1 MSSPGSPFS
10 SRTGWSLRP
19 NSLSRLLA
27 AKRQA
32 GEQVLDLTES
42 NPTRVGLDYPSQ
54 QILDALRAPEN
65 LVYDPQ
71 PAGLRVAR
79 ESVARYYASRGV
91 RISPERVLL
100 TSSTSEAYSYLF
112 KLLAD
117 PGDEVLAPTP
127 SYPLF
132 EYLARLEAVSLV
144 PYPLLYQHGWW
155 LDLEA
160 LRAAVIPRTRAIL
173 AVSPNN
179 PTGSYLKVHEM
190 EEIVKLC
197 REKGI
202 ALICD
207 EVFADYA
214 LTSVSEKA
222 GTAALI
228 DNSLVFTVSGLSK
241 IVGLPQMKVG
251 WIVAGG
257 PQNLRRAAME
267 RLELIA
273 DTYLSVATP
282 AQRAAGRWLDL
293 RAQFQQELLRRLRS
307 NLAFLRGAA
316 EDTVCEVLD
325 VEGGWYATI
334 RLPITRTDEE
344 WSLALLEEA
353 NLLIQPGFFYDFPP
367 GAYAVVSLL
376 TEPEQF
382 QEGVERLLRFVG
394 EF

>member
-1 MSSPGSPFS
+1 MSSPDSPFS
-10 SRTGWSLRP
+10 SRTGWNLRP

-27 AKRQA
+27 AKRRV

-42 NPTRVGLDYPSQ
+42 NPTRVGLNYPSQ
-54 QILDALRAPEN
+54 QILDALRTPEN
-65 LVYDPQ
+65 LIYDPQ

-79 ESVARYYASRGV
+79 ESVARYYASRGAH
-91 RISPERVLL
+91 ISPKHVLL

-117 PGDEVLAPTP
+117 PGDEVLAPNP

-144 PYPLLYQHGWW
+144 HYPLRYQHGWW

-160 LRAAVIPRTRAIL
+160 LHAAVTPRTRAIL

-190 EEIVKLC
+190 EGLAKLC
-197 REKGI
+197 QEREI
-202 ALICD
+202 ALVCD
-207 EVFADYA
+207 EVFADYT
-214 LTSVSEKA
+214 LTPAFERA
-222 GTAALI
+222 GTAVLI
-228 DNSLVFTVSGLSK
+228 DNALVFTVSGLSK

-251 WIVAGG
+251 WIVTAG
-257 PQNLRRAAME
+257 PQSLRRSAME

-282 AQRAAGRWLDL
+282 AQHAAGRWLDL
-293 RAQFQQELLRRLRS
+293 RAQFQRELLRRSRG

-316 EDTVCEVLD
+316 EEAVCEVLD
-325 VEGGWYATI
+325 VEGGWYSII

-353 NLLIQPGFFYDFPP
+353 NVLIQPGFFYDFPA

-382 QEGVERLLRFVG
+382 QKGVERLLRFVS
-394 EF
+394 ES